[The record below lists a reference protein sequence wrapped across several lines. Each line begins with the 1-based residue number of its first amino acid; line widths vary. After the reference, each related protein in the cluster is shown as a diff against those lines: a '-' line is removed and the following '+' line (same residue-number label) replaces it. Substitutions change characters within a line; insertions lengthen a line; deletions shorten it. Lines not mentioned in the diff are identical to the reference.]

1 MLQQMIKPKNL
12 KRNSKLLK
20 IFTKIFIKPIDRLF
34 NKTFEE
40 RILRNVLNTLRLN
53 YKILEN
59 KIYFIHVPKTGGT
72 SINLELQKKYK
83 DNIYRP
89 YYPSYWN
96 AHYPAKKNNFT
107 DVKTIT
113 VIRNPIARV
122 YSFYH
127 DVLKNK
133 KHHYYHLTKISL
145 DNFCK
150 KAWEANN
157 LYTRFYSGC
166 LNSDFKKNIVL
177 AKKNLNSFNKIILFE
192 NLNNVISSHSNKK
205 RYPDITKNEANIIKK
220 HNEYDYEIYR
230 FVKNNLT
237 NICSNILNL

>member
-1 MLQQMIKPKNL
+1 MIKPKYL
-12 KRNSKLLK
+12 KRNSRLLK

-40 RILRNVLNTLRLN
+40 QILRNVLNTLKLD
-53 YKILEN
+53 YKILKN

-83 DNIYRP
+83 NRLYRP
-89 YYPSYWN
+89 YYPSYWT
-96 AHYPAKKNNFT
+96 AHYPLKKNDFSNI
-107 DVKTIT
+107 KTIT
-113 VIRNPIARV
+113 VIRDPIARV

-133 KHHYYHLTKISL
+133 KHHYYHLTEKGL

-157 LYTRFYSGC
+157 QYTRFYSGH

-177 AKKNLNSFNKIILFE
+177 AKKNLESFNKIILFE
-192 NLNNVISSHSNKK
+192 NLNNIINSHSNKK
-205 RYPDITKNEANIIKK
+205 RYAKINKNEEDIIKK
-220 HNEYDYEIYR
+220 YNKYDYEIFR

-237 NICSNILNL
+237 NIHSNTLTL

>member
-1 MLQQMIKPKNL
+1 MIKPKNL

-83 DNIYRP
+83 NNIYRP
-89 YYPSYWN
+89 YYPSYWT

-133 KHHYYHLTKISL
+133 KHHYCHLTKKGL
-145 DNFCK
+145 NNFCK
-150 KAWEANN
+150 KAWEAQN
-157 LYTRFYSGC
+157 LYTRFYSGH

-177 AKKNLNSFNKIILFE
+177 AKKNLETFNKIILFE
-192 NLNNVISSHSNKK
+192 NLNNIINSHSNKK
-205 RYPDITKNEANIIKK
+205 RYPNITKNQHNIIKK
-220 HNEYDYEIYR
+220 YNEYDYEIFR
-230 FVKNNLT
+230 FVKENLT
-237 NICSNILNL
+237 NIHSKTLTL

>member
-1 MLQQMIKPKNL
+1 MIKPKYL
-12 KRNSKLLK
+12 KRNSRLLK

-40 RILRNVLNTLRLN
+40 QILRNVLNTLKLD
-53 YKILEN
+53 YKILKN

-83 DNIYRP
+83 NRLYRP
-89 YYPSYWN
+89 YYPSYWT
-96 AHYPAKKNNFT
+96 AHYPLKKNDFSNI
-107 DVKTIT
+107 KTIT
-113 VIRNPIARV
+113 VIREPIARV

-133 KHHYYHLTKISL
+133 KHHYYHLTEKGL

-157 LYTRFYSGC
+157 QYTRFYSGH

-177 AKKNLNSFNKIILFE
+177 AKKNLESFNKIILFE
-192 NLNNVISSHSNKK
+192 NLNNIINSHSNKK
-205 RYPDITKNEANIIKK
+205 RYAKINKNEEDIIKK
-220 HNEYDYEIYR
+220 YNKYDYEIFR

-237 NICSNILNL
+237 NIHSNTLTL

>member
-1 MLQQMIKPKNL
+1 MIKPKYL
-12 KRNSKLLK
+12 KRNSRLLK

-40 RILRNVLNTLRLN
+40 QILRNVLNTLKLD
-53 YKILEN
+53 YKILKD

-83 DNIYRP
+83 NRLYRP
-89 YYPSYWN
+89 YYPSYWT
-96 AHYPAKKNNFT
+96 AHYPLKKNDFSNI
-107 DVKTIT
+107 KTIT
-113 VIRNPIARV
+113 VIRDPIARV

-133 KHHYYHLTKISL
+133 KHHYYHLTVKGL

-157 LYTRFYSGC
+157 QYTRFYSGH

-177 AKKNLNSFNKIILFE
+177 AKKNLESFNKIILFE
-192 NLNNVISSHSNKK
+192 NLNNIINSHSNKK
-205 RYPDITKNEANIIKK
+205 RYAKMNKNEEDIIKK
-220 HNEYDYEIYR
+220 YNKYDYEIFR

-237 NICSNILNL
+237 NIHSNTLTL

>member
-1 MLQQMIKPKNL
+1 MIEPKYL
-12 KRNSKLLK
+12 KRNSRLLK

-40 RILRNVLNTLRLN
+40 QILRNVLNTLKLD
-53 YKILEN
+53 YKILKN

-83 DNIYRP
+83 NRLYRP
-89 YYPSYWN
+89 YYPSYWT
-96 AHYPAKKNNFT
+96 AHYPLKKMNSNI
-107 DVKTIT
+107 KTIT
-113 VIRNPIARV
+113 VIRDPIARV

-133 KHHYYHLTKISL
+133 KHHYYHLTVKGL

-157 LYTRFYSGC
+157 QYTRFYSGH
-166 LNSDFKKNIVL
+166 LNSDFKKNIIL
-177 AKKNLNSFNKIILFE
+177 AKKNLKSFNKIILFE
-192 NLNNVISSHSNKK
+192 NLYNIINTHSNKK
-205 RYPDITKNEANIIKK
+205 RYPTITKNEENIIKK
-220 HNEYDYEIYR
+220 YNKYDYEIFR
-230 FVKNNLT
+230 FVKTDLT
-237 NICSNILNL
+237 NIHSNTLTL